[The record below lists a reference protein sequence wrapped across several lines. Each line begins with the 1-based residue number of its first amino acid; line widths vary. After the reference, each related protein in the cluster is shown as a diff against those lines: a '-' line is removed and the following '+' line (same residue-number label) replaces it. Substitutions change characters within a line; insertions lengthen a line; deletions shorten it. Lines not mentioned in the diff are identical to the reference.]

1 MELSPRKDTVD
12 DEFCAWYSRPDL
24 DHDFFLHNA
33 NVLPTDLCTECK
45 ESASHELIEIYNNK
59 RGGYT
64 FRKTYAEICRDAAV
78 CALCRAI
85 DDSTHLSRLFP
96 SVLTPSVVP
105 PPDSTI
111 RLDGDLHNY
120 SAEKMGKGYYVS
132 ARLPNDNLPTNPDAQ
147 PYRGHESDNS
157 SGEGGSIRS
166 RSSSAYESI
175 ELGYLD
181 LVVPESIDTDANSC
195 RSVSADSELERLQGA
210 TVDLCIASPRN
221 PNSSFPMGNSGREN
235 TAPSMRSTLL
245 SWLQTCDDDHE
256 ECVAIRE
263 ARNSIGA
270 EATRASRMIH
280 LRVVGGQLRLRLCQP
295 YDSSQPYTVLSYC
308 WGGSDLLKTTPGSYS
323 DFQDDIP
330 AGGLC
335 ETIWQ
340 AARITY
346 SIGVSYIWV
355 DSLCIIQGDVED
367 WAREAPKMKDVYA
380 NAYLTISASA
390 LGRNG
395 CYPHKLRESRHAKIT
410 YYEHE
415 MRLIPQPSDA
425 ANWNML
431 NEPLENRG
439 WTLQE
444 RLLSHRVLYCS
455 KFDYYWLCRET
466 EECAAH
472 RFASDFFDCDG
483 LDSNE
488 RVHVDF
494 LYNLPLLLPP
504 SAQPTQA
511 LILWYKMLL
520 DYSARLL
527 TEPTDKL
534 PAIEG
539 ITQRFKTW
547 ITSDCLHGLWQSDLA
562 YGLMWRRRRSYFEV
576 ESFSTE
582 NPFDPSCDNRLV
594 PGRGPSWSWAIMD
607 GYLEQL
613 GIYLKL
619 QMWRMRQDDHQALE
633 ASVTVAD
640 QDEHSVYPSSTSIT
654 NPCLLKIRGQLLAL
668 KYDCG
673 SEEWREGMPY
683 WQLQDPQPGDKVE
696 VDFTADDPSFDPS
709 EYTSGPEPKL
719 YLLPLIGLMAIV
731 VTPTD
736 RRNVY
741 RRIGLSNDMDLT
753 LIHMM
758 DCFSSNHSLGSTSTY
773 DLTQKSS
780 SGGDGTEDEDA
791 PALEDS
797 DEELESDSRHESN
810 SSRAHSGPSKEKAS
824 ANSASDGSNVSQ
836 DEPSRG
842 ERESGSGSE
851 EPLPWEEQY
860 SPSAKF
866 STIFLC

>member
-1 MELSPRKDTVD
+1 MELSSRKDTVN

-24 DHDFFLHNA
+24 EHDFFSHNA
-33 NVLPTDLCTECK
+33 NILPTDLCTECK
-45 ESASHELIEIYNNK
+45 ESASHKLIEIYNNK

-64 FRKTYAEICRDAAV
+64 FQKTYEEICRDAAI

-96 SVLTPSVVP
+96 SALWPSVVP
-105 PPDSTI
+105 QPDSTI
-111 RLDGDLHNY
+111 RLEGDLHNY
-120 SAEKMGKGYYVS
+120 SSEKMGKGYYVS
-132 ARLPNDNLPTNPDAQ
+132 AKLPIENLLTDYDAQ
-147 PYRGHESDNS
+147 SYLGRSDSS
-157 SGEGGSIRS
+157 SGEGDSG
-166 RSSSAYESI
+166 SSSIYESL

-181 LVVPESIDTDANSC
+181 LVVPGSIDTDANSS
-195 RSVSADSELERLQGA
+195 RSISADYDLEKLQGA
-210 TVDLCIASPRN
+210 AVDLRIASPKN
-221 PNSSFPMGNSGREN
+221 PKSSFPMGNSGQED

-245 SWLQTCDDDHE
+245 SWLQTCDEGHK
-256 ECVAIRE
+256 ECVAVRE
-263 ARNSIGA
+263 ARSSTAA
-270 EATRASRMIH
+270 EATSPSRMIH
-280 LRVVGGQLRLRLCQP
+280 LRVVDGQLRLRLCQP
-295 YDSSQPYTVLSYC
+295 YDSSQPYTALSYC
-308 WGGSDLLKTTPGSYS
+308 WGGSNLLKTTPGSYT

-340 AARITY
+340 AAQITY

-367 WAREAPKMKDVYA
+367 WAREAPKMVGHPCSYASSCSTFLQKDVYA

-390 LGRNG
+390 LGRHG
-395 CYPHKLRESRHAKIT
+395 CYPHKLRESRHVKIT
-410 YYEHE
+410 DDEHE
-415 MRLIPQPSDA
+415 MRLIPQPSDV
-425 ANWNML
+425 ANWKLL
-431 NEPLENRG
+431 NEPLQGRG

-455 KFDYYWLCRET
+455 KFDYYWLCRQT
-466 EECAAH
+466 EECASH
-472 RFASDFFDCDG
+472 RFASDFFDCDR
-483 LDSNE
+483 LDTNE
-488 RVHVDF
+488 RIDADF

-504 SAQPTQA
+504 SAQPAQA

-547 ITSDCLHGLWQSDLA
+547 IKSDCLHGLWQSDLA

-619 QMWRMRQDDHQALE
+619 QMWRMGQDDHQALE

-640 QDEHSVYPSSTSIT
+640 EEEHSVYLSSTSIS
-654 NPCLLKIRGQLLAL
+654 NPCLLKIHGQLLPL

-673 SEEWREGMPY
+673 SEEWRDGIPY

-709 EYTSGPEPKL
+709 EYTSGKL
-719 YLLPLIGLMAIV
+719 YLVPLIGLMAIV
-731 VTPTD
+731 VTPTE
-736 RRNVY
+736 RLNVY

-753 LIHMM
+753 LLHMM
-758 DCFSSNHSLGSTSTY
+758 DCFSSNHSVKSTSTS
-773 DLTQKSS
+773 DL
-780 SGGDGTEDEDA
+780 GTGDEDVA
-791 PALEDS
+791 ALKNS
-797 DEELESDSRHESN
+797 GKELESDSKHEL
-810 SSRAHSGPSKEKAS
+810 
-824 ANSASDGSNVSQ
+824 
-836 DEPSRG
+836 
-842 ERESGSGSE
+842 
-851 EPLPWEEQY
+851 LPWKEQY

>member
-24 DHDFFLHNA
+24 EHAFFLHNA

-45 ESASHELIEIYNNK
+45 ESASHELIKIYNNNLD
-59 RGGYT
+59 GYT

-96 SVLTPSVVP
+96 PVATPSAVP

-111 RLDGDLHNY
+111 HLNSHFYDSFVG
-120 SAEKMGKGYYVS
+120 EEGEGYYVF
-132 ARLPNDNLPTNPDAQ
+132 ARLPNDNLPTDSDAQ

-157 SGEGGSIRS
+157 SGEGGSA
-166 RSSSAYESI
+166 RSSSRSAHESI

-181 LVVPESIDTDANSC
+181 LVVSESIDTDTNSS
-195 RSVSADSELERLQGA
+195 RRVSADSQLERLQGA

-221 PNSSFPMGNSGREN
+221 PSSSFPAGNTGREN
-235 TAPSMRSTLL
+235 TAPSMRSTLF

-256 ECVAIRE
+256 GCVAMRE
-263 ARNSIGA
+263 ARDSIGT
-270 EATRASRMIH
+270 EATRPSRMIH
-280 LRVVGGQLRLRLCQP
+280 LRVVGGQLRLRICQP
-295 YDSSQPYTVLSYC
+295 YESSQPYTALSYC
-308 WGGSDLLKTTPGSYS
+308 WGGSDLLKTTLGSYS

-346 SIGVSYIWV
+346 AIGVSYIWV
-355 DSLCIIQGDVED
+355 DSLCIIQDDVED

-395 CYPHKLRESRHAKIT
+395 CYPYKLRESRHAKIT
-410 YYEHE
+410 DDEDE

-431 NEPLENRG
+431 NEPLQSRG

-444 RLLSHRVLYCS
+444 RLLSHRILYCS

-466 EECAAH
+466 QECAAH

-483 LDSNE
+483 IDSDE
-488 RVHVDF
+488 RVSVDF
-494 LYNLPLLLPP
+494 LYDLPLLLPP

-547 ITSDCLHGLWQSDLA
+547 IKSDCLHGLWQSDLA
-562 YGLMWRRRRSYFEV
+562 YGLMWRRPRFDFAV
-576 ESFSTE
+576 ESSSTE
-582 NPFDPSCDNRLV
+582 YPYDSSYDNRLV
-594 PGRGPSWSWAIMD
+594 PGRGPSWSWASMD

-619 QMWRMRQDDHQALE
+619 KMWRMSQDDHQALE

-640 QDEHSVYPSSTSIT
+640 EDEHSMYPGSTSIT

-683 WQLQDPQPGDKVE
+683 WQLQDPQPGDKVK

-709 EYTSGPEPKL
+709 EYTSGPEPKI
-719 YLLPLIGLMAIV
+719 YLLPLLGLMAIV
-731 VTPTD
+731 ITPTD
-736 RRNVY
+736 RPNVY

-753 LIHMM
+753 LIHLM
-758 DCFSSNHSLGSTSTY
+758 DSRDFSSNDSFESTSTS
-773 DLTQKSS
+773 DFTQESS
-780 SGGDGTEDEDA
+780 SGSDGTEDEDVA
-791 PALEDS
+791 ALEDS
-797 DEELESDSRHESN
+797 DEELESDSRHEPN
-810 SSRAHSGPSKEKAS
+810 SSRAHSGRSKEKAS
-824 ANSASDGSNVSQ
+824 ANSASDRSSVSQ
-836 DEPSRG
+836 DESSRG
-842 ERESGSGSE
+842 SER
-851 EPLPWEEQY
+851 PLPWEEQY

-866 STIFLC
+866 STIFVC